1 MPDDYFVSVLREQY
15 LLLEPSVRKEKIR
28 ELVRESKENEKFIRE
43 QFPDLFSEAFPSSER
58 LTAAGLPS
66 VPDAPPELAAKRR

>member
-15 LLLEPSVRKEKIR
+15 LLLEPSVRKEKIH

-43 QFPDLFSEAFPSSER
+43 HFPDLFSEAFPSSER
-58 LTAAGLPS
+58 STGAGLRS
-66 VPDAPPELAAKRR
+66 V